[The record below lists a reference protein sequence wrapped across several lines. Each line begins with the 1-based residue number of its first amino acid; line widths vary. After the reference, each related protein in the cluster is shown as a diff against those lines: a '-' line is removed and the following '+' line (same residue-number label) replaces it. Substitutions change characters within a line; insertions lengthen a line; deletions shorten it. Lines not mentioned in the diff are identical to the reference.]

1 MSADVENDVVTMVKN
16 QLKRKSE
23 DLKLATAKKLVEKY
37 QSEIQDLKESIA
49 TKQGELETR

>member
-1 MSADVENDVVTMVKN
+1 MSAAVENDVVTMVKN

-37 QSEIQDLKESIA
+37 QSDI
-49 TKQGELETR
+49 